1 MSAPTLAGCVAPCG
15 WCAPEDFITIDPAHI
30 GLIVPAP
37 GKTNTLHTVVAAC
50 PRVLDA
56 AESLALRARAIAYV
70 REYFRA
76 RSGWGVEIL
85 HTCVAGD
92 RFEVG
97 VEVIYQVTAP
107 APEPVDFQWRHL
119 RLPPRPRDRR
129 SCRPRLAMPR
139 MGVS

>member
-15 WCAPEDFITIDPAHI
+15 WRAPEDFITIDPAHI
-30 GLIVPAP
+30 GLVVPAP
-37 GKTNTLHTVVAAC
+37 GKTNTLRTVVAAR

-56 AESLALRARAIAYV
+56 AESLALRARAIAHV
-70 REYFRA
+70 REHFRA
-76 RSGWGVEIL
+76 RSRWGVEIL
-85 HTCVAGD
+85 HTCITGTPL
-92 RFEVG
+92 G

-139 MGVS
+139 MGVSR